1 MAIDPSIITN
11 ATLQQQAQQNEIGK
25 NLAGLTGALGQLVLG
40 RKAQQMSQLAT
51 PQEQKAFAND
61 SIFSPYLNRVLKAN
75 QAESQKN
82 ALDLLK
88 AQAEIGKT
96 NSEATKNNAQAGG
109 FTLDNSQKKFGAL
122 QGAFQQAA
130 LTGDKGAVLL
140 TLDALQRTGTIT
152 PEDYA
157 HNFKIVSA
165 MSPEEIKQ
173 YATGSG
179 LLNKDLAPY
188 LSQTKDNA
196 ANNATSEAN
205 NIRTTDASRY
215 ATDTTAATADKNRA
229 QDKILAE
236 QKIALERGEFET
248 MTGTDGKAYAVY
260 KDGRVEPLLLK
271 SGEAFTP
278 QPKGNSGQ
286 PKLSDKALQLV
297 NDLNVQLST
306 ASQNSS
312 KINGLINDV
321 QSGRLNLSAAN
332 QLGAKARNAIGLS
345 DENSRGVENFQTA
358 LNQAVNDV
366 LMMAKGTQT
375 EGDANR
381 AAQVIAANPPR
392 DNAAALQALQRLAAV
407 QNNTIAVLNQNINGI
422 YDNYGLSRSQGT
434 PNQSAQAKS
443 TEQNVTIPK
452 GAYMTLSDV
461 KASAKNAGISV
472 EDAIQRLQSKGVTIR

>member
-51 PQEQKAFAND
+51 PQEQQAFAND
-61 SIFSPYLNRVLKAN
+61 SIFSPYLNRVLKAK

-82 ALDLLK
+82 AIDLLK

-188 LSQTKDNA
+188 LSQTKNNEAD
-196 ANNATSEAN
+196 NATSVAN

-215 ATDTTAATADKNRA
+215 ATDTAAATADKNRI
-229 QDKILAE
+229 QDKILEE
-236 QKIALERGEFET
+236 QKLAMERGEFET

-278 QPKGNSGQ
+278 QPKGTNKETQ
-286 PKLSDKALQLV
+286 LQMIKRKE
-297 NDLNVQLST
+297 S
-306 ASQNSS
+306 AQNH
-312 KINGLINDV
+312 V
-321 QSGRLNLSAAN
+321 SA
-332 QLGAKARNAIGLS
+332 
-345 DENSRGVENFQTA
+345 
-358 LNQAVNDV
+358 
-366 LMMAKGTQT
+366 
-375 EGDANR
+375 
-381 AAQVIAANPPR
+381 
-392 DNAAALQALQRLAAV
+392 
-407 QNNTIAVLNQNINGI
+407 
-422 YDNYGLSRSQGT
+422 
-434 PNQSAQAKS
+434 SAQAASGATLAANIANRYVQGGYNPAKFALESKIPGTEAYGIAKDLESLKSNAFLSRADQMRGLGALTETEGARLISSVSPLDPMQSSEKFLTDLKNVANTFRDISKSNRDKAQLYANPNGNITNPTVAPAES

>member
-1 MAIDPSIITN
+1 MAIDPSIP
-11 ATLQQQAQQNEIGK
+11 LQARGVDAIQMLADGDKLSQLWRQQKSDQELNRIYNESQGDVNKMLSLGQQSPLARLIVPQIQAQQ
-25 NLAGLTGALGQLVLG
+25 
-40 RKAQQMSQLAT
+40 MAT
-51 PQEQKAFAND
+51 
-61 SIFSPYLNRVLKAN
+61 
-75 QAESQKN
+75 QKN
-82 ALDLLK
+82 ALEMLK
-88 AQAEIGKT
+88 SQAEIGKT
-96 NSEATKNNAQAGG
+96 NSESTKNNAQAGG
-109 FTLDNSQKKFGAL
+109 YTLDNSQKKFGAI
-122 QGAFQQAA
+122 QGVFQQAA
-130 LTGDKGAVLL
+130 MTGDKGQVLL
-140 TLDALQRTGTIT
+140 GLDALQRSGAIS

-157 HNFKIVSA
+157 HNFSIIQA
-165 MSPEEIKQ
+165 MTPEDVKK
-173 YATGSG
+173 YAGGIAFS
-179 LLNKDLAPY
+179 NKDTAPY
-188 LSQTKDNA
+188 LYQTKNNEADNS
-196 ANNATSEAN
+196 TSIAN

-215 ATDTTAATADKNRA
+215 ATDTSASTADKNRA

-260 KDGRVEPLLLK
+260 RNGQVEPLLLK

-306 ASQNSS
+306 ASQNSG
-312 KINGLINDV
+312 KINGLISDV

-332 QLGAKARNAIGLS
+332 QLGARAKNMIGLS

-407 QNNTIAVLNQNINGI
+407 QNNTVAVLNQNINGI
-422 YDNYGLSRSQGT
+422 YDNYGLPRSQGAT
-434 PNQSAQAKS
+434 KQTAQA
-443 TEQNVTIPK
+443 
-452 GAYMTLSDV
+452 GANQ
-461 KASAKNAGISV
+461 AKLNNILFG
-472 EDAIQRLQSKGVTIR
+472 K

>member
-51 PQEQKAFAND
+51 PQEQQAFAND
-61 SIFSPYLNRVLKAN
+61 SIFSPYLNRVLKAK

-82 ALDLLK
+82 AIDLLK
-88 AQAEIGKT
+88 AQAEIRKT

-140 TLDALQRTGTIT
+140 TLDVLQRTGTIT

-188 LSQTKDNA
+188 LSQTKNNEAD
-196 ANNATSEAN
+196 NATSVAN

-215 ATDTTAATADKNRA
+215 ATDTAAATADKNRI
-229 QDKILAE
+229 QDKILEE
-236 QKIALERGEFET
+236 QKLAMERGEFET

-278 QPKGNSGQ
+278 QPKGTNKETQ
-286 PKLSDKALQLV
+286 LQMIKRKE
-297 NDLNVQLST
+297 S
-306 ASQNSS
+306 AQNH
-312 KINGLINDV
+312 V
-321 QSGRLNLSAAN
+321 SA
-332 QLGAKARNAIGLS
+332 
-345 DENSRGVENFQTA
+345 
-358 LNQAVNDV
+358 
-366 LMMAKGTQT
+366 
-375 EGDANR
+375 
-381 AAQVIAANPPR
+381 
-392 DNAAALQALQRLAAV
+392 
-407 QNNTIAVLNQNINGI
+407 
-422 YDNYGLSRSQGT
+422 
-434 PNQSAQAKS
+434 SAQAASGATLAANIANRYVQGGYNPAKFALESKIPGTEAYGIAKDLESLKSNAFLSRADQMRGLGALTETEGARLISSVSPLDPMQSSEKFLTDLKNVANTFRDISKSNRDKAQLYANPNGNITNPTVAPAES

-472 EDAIQRLQSKGVTIR
+472 KEAIQRLQSKGVTIR

>member
-51 PQEQKAFAND
+51 PKEQQAFAND
-61 SIFSPYLNRVLKAN
+61 SIFSPYLNRVLKAK

-82 ALDLLK
+82 AIDLLK
-88 AQAEIGKT
+88 AQAEIRKT

-140 TLDALQRTGTIT
+140 TLDILQRTGTIT

-188 LSQTKDNA
+188 LSQTKNNEAD
-196 ANNATSEAN
+196 NATSVAN

-215 ATDTTAATADKNRA
+215 ATDTAAATADKNRI
-229 QDKILAE
+229 QDKILEE
-236 QKIALERGEFET
+236 QKLAMERGEFET

-278 QPKGNSGQ
+278 QPKGTNKETQ
-286 PKLSDKALQLV
+286 LQMIKRKE
-297 NDLNVQLST
+297 S
-306 ASQNSS
+306 AQNH
-312 KINGLINDV
+312 V
-321 QSGRLNLSAAN
+321 SA
-332 QLGAKARNAIGLS
+332 
-345 DENSRGVENFQTA
+345 
-358 LNQAVNDV
+358 
-366 LMMAKGTQT
+366 
-375 EGDANR
+375 
-381 AAQVIAANPPR
+381 
-392 DNAAALQALQRLAAV
+392 
-407 QNNTIAVLNQNINGI
+407 
-422 YDNYGLSRSQGT
+422 
-434 PNQSAQAKS
+434 SAQAASGATLAANIANRYVQGGYNPAKFALESKIPGTEAYGIAKDLESLKSNAFLSRADQMRGLGALTETEGARLISSVSPLDPMQSSEKFLTDLKNVANTFRDISKSNRDKAQLYANPNGNITNPTVAPAES

-461 KASAKNAGISV
+461 KASA
-472 EDAIQRLQSKGVTIR
+472 